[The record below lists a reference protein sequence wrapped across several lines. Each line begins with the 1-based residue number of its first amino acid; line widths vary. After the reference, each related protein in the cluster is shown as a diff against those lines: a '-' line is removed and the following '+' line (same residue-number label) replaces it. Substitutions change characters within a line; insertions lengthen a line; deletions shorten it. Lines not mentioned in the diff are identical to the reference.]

1 MAKKFSHA
9 VCGRTFRTANGKKTH
24 VNCTPIAKN
33 TPAPAAKQN
42 APAQVSDE
50 KATVKRMIET
60 ATSYYMREYE
70 LGFVKANIRAR
81 RLLARK
87 IAAVS

>member
-9 VCGRTFRTANGKKTH
+9 VGGRTFRTANGKKTH

-42 APAQVSDE
+42 APAQVSAE
-50 KATVKRMIET
+50 KQLIAELTAEIMRTET
-60 ATSYYMREYE
+60 
-70 LGFVKANIRAR
+70 KANGDPIGYVRAIKR
-81 RLLARK
+81 ATK
-87 IAAVS
+87 AVKS